1 MNRFT
6 LILRSLAF
14 HWRVQLAAGLAAAL
28 GTAVL
33 VGALLVGD
41 SVRYSLKT
49 MALERLGRIQSAV
62 IGGDRFFRAD
72 LEDRMNKKFK
82 DAYEEA
88 ESLHYACVILVNGIC
103 IAEDSGAR
111 AGNVQLIGGLCL
123 EGGATPRSGEI
134 FVNHVGGMT
143 DFLAWQSLRF
153 AVEKRTPRLRV

>member
-49 MALERLGRIQSAV
+49 MA
-62 IGGDRFFRAD
+62 
-72 LEDRMNKKFK
+72 
-82 DAYEEA
+82 
-88 ESLHYACVILVNGIC
+88 
-103 IAEDSGAR
+103 
-111 AGNVQLIGGLCL
+111 
-123 EGGATPRSGEI
+123 
-134 FVNHVGGMT
+134 
-143 DFLAWQSLRF
+143 
-153 AVEKRTPRLRV
+153 